1 METNVNDESKNGDM
15 VPVGKIQVDPLLQ
28 MIARA
33 SRDPKVDVEKL
44 ERMMAMLER
53 REDKAKEMEFNAAM
67 AAAKGDFET
76 IVKNRTVA
84 FGKTNYRYEDL
95 ASVLDAVEP
104 ALKANGLNVRF
115 TAEQPAPG
123 KLRVT
128 CIITHSGGHKEMTS
142 LEAGDDTSGQKNPHQ
157 AVGSAVTYLQRYTV
171 KLALGLAASMDDD
184 ARGGNG
190 HGDAQGGPPID
201 ANQLAHL
208 TQLMADA
215 GRTREQIERGMGV
228 ALEAMTVPTY
238 QKTVGYLNQ
247 AIAKLKREESE
258 MMEDAKF
265 DHEESHGESDR

>member
-1 METNVNDESKNGDM
+1 MTDEPNGRELA
-15 VPVGKIQVDPLLQ
+15 PAGRPQLDPLLQ

-44 ERMMAMLER
+44 ERMMGMLER

-76 IVKNRTVA
+76 IVKNRVVA

-184 ARGGNG
+184 GRGGNG
-190 HGDAQGGPPID
+190 GDAPSAALID

-215 GRTREQIERGMGV
+215 GRTREQIQNGMGV
-228 ALEAMTVPTY
+228 ATLEQMTVPIY
-238 QKTVGYLNQ
+238 IRTVGYLNQ
-247 AIAKLKREESE
+247 AIAKLRREAND
-258 MMEDAKF
+258 DAT
-265 DHEESHGESDR
+265 SGESDR

>member
-1 METNVNDESKNGDM
+1 MTDEPNGRELA
-15 VPVGKIQVDPLLQ
+15 PAGRPQLDPLLQ

-76 IVKNRTVA
+76 IVKNRLVA
-84 FGKTNYRYEDL
+84 FEGRSGKTSYRYEDL

-123 KLRVT
+123 KLKVT

-184 ARGGNG
+184 GRGGNG
-190 HGDAQGGPPID
+190 GDAPSAALID

-215 GRTREQIERGMGV
+215 GRTREQIQNGMGV
-228 ALEAMTVPTY
+228 AALEQMTVPVY
-238 QKTVGYLNQ
+238 IRTVGYLNQ
-247 AIAKLKREESE
+247 AIAKLRR
-258 MMEDAKF
+258 DA
-265 DHEESHGESDR
+265 DADATSGETDR